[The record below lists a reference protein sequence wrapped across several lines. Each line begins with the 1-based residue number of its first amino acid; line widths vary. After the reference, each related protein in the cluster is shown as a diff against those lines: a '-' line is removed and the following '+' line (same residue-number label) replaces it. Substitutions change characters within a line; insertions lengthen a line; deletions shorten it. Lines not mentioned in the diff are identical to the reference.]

1 MAGKSSLNSRIQDR
15 LAGEIPGSTGAGVPM
30 GHLKSLGAFLSDRDE
45 DEIHKRVGHFT
56 LIEVRRGK
64 KNWSE
69 LINGALPIAVD
80 RLLEFGG
87 YLRDSYPLLSRPK
100 RKKVKS
106 YIKTL
111 DTLKRILNRQSAADA
126 PTPESRP

>member
-1 MAGKSSLNSRIQDR
+1 
-15 LAGEIPGSTGAGVPM
+15 M
-30 GHLKSLGAFLSDRDE
+30 GHLKSLGAFLSDGDE

-80 RLLEFGG
+80 RLLEFFG

-106 YIKTL
+106 YIANFRPPKSAKVRL
-111 DTLKRILNRQSAADA
+111 VLANRAHCRSL
-126 PTPESRP
+126 R

>member
-1 MAGKSSLNSRIQDR
+1 
-15 LAGEIPGSTGAGVPM
+15 M
-30 GHLKSLGAFLSDRDE
+30 GHLKSLGAFLSDGDE

-80 RLLEFGG
+80 RLLEFFG

-111 DTLKRILNRQSAADA
+111 DTLKRILNRQTAADA
-126 PTPESRP
+126 PTPESRPWSPCSRQPNVGCEDRPSHCRHMRE